1 MDIQA
6 QRNAKARLLF
16 KPFTQNT
23 ISRIKELRE
32 NETVRLD
39 AEEAIDELE
48 EEEKTKKRGGLDVF
62 KQRIFKTKKKRKL
75 QNNINPSKEFL
86 TGNSL
91 QNNLKNS
98 FPPELI
104 GKPIEEIDEFY
115 KYEYVSQL
123 FFKIFVAI
131 KK

>member
-1 MDIQA
+1 MDNIQA

-16 KPFTQNT
+16 KPFTPNT
-23 ISRIKELRE
+23 INRIKEIRE
-32 NETVRLD
+32 NEKVRLD
-39 AEEAIDELE
+39 AQEAIDELE
-48 EEEKTKKRGGLDVF
+48 EEEKIKKSGLAGL

-75 QNNINPSKEFL
+75 QNDIKPSKEFF

-115 KYEYVSQL
+115 KYEYVNRSEFL
-123 FFKIFVAI
+123 FKL
-131 KK
+131 